1 MKISFVGPA
10 QSRFVQNDIE
20 ILKRK
25 HELRVI
31 DANMGRGSS
40 AAMNLLRLEL
50 KILLSVFWCDAL
62 FFWFA
67 DYYSL
72 VPSILARL
80 LRKKVYVV
88 AGGFDV
94 TYIPEVKSGA
104 RVRPLRWFLVR
115 NTHRFATRVFPV
127 SHYADHLLNTNSPH
141 HGPSTVIYNA
151 VDTKR
156 FPFAPGPRKPV
167 AITVTQLD
175 IVLDYLLKG
184 IDVFM
189 KVARAMPDTKFELVG
204 IRSSALDHARK
215 EAADLPNVTITPGP
229 VSYEA
234 LLNYYHTASTYCQL
248 SMDETFGVAT
258 AEAMSCGCIPVVSQV
273 PSLKEVTGETGYI
286 VDRKDIEA
294 IATAIRSSFTATD
307 IQRKACSDY
316 VQQFDIDKRAEQLLS
331 SVK

>member
-1 MKISFVGPA
+1 MIITFVGPA

-20 ILKRK
+20 ILSRR
-25 HELRVI
+25 HTLRLV
-31 DANMGRGSS
+31 DANVGRGSS
-40 AAMNLLRLEL
+40 AAMNLLKMEWEIIR
-50 KILLSVFWCDAL
+50 KIFGSQAL

-72 VPSILARL
+72 IPTIVARL
-80 LRKKVYVV
+80 LGKKVYVV

-127 SHYADHLLNTNSPH
+127 SNYAQHLLDTNSVH
-141 HGPSTVIYNA
+141 HGPSEVIYNA

-156 FPFAPGPRKPV
+156 FPFSDRERQPI

-184 IDVFM
+184 IDVFI
-189 KVARAMPDTKFELVG
+189 KTAAAMPDVRFELVG
-204 IRSSALDHARK
+204 IRGEALIHARN
-215 EAADLPNVTITPGP
+215 EAAGLSNITITEGP
-229 VSYEA
+229 VKYET
-234 LLNYYHTASTYCQL
+234 LLEYYHTASTYCQL

-258 AEAMSCGCIPVVSQV
+258 AEAMSCGCIPVVSEV
-273 PSLKEVTGETGYI
+273 PSLREVTGETGYV
-286 VDRKDIEA
+286 VDR
-294 IATAIRSSFTATD
+294 TD
-307 IQRKACSDY
+307 IQAVAAAIRRSFEATSDDRRRASEY
-316 VQQFDIDKRAEQLLS
+316 VKQFDIDRRAEALLEAMG
-331 SVK
+331 